1 MVQEDICQAVLRE
14 VLRVAW
20 ACHLVVGMA
29 YLQVVSQHYQVAE
42 RGMAASLEEVG
53 RLPCVVVGTGACL
66 EAHHQG
72 LEAYRW
78 AEGKAAFRWEAWALP
93 YR

>member
-1 MVQEDICQAVLRE
+1 MALQAVLQ
-14 VLRVAW
+14 A
-20 ACHLVVGMA
+20 ACPCHLVVEKA
-29 YLQVVSQHYQVAE
+29 YLQVASQHCPVEE

-66 EAHHQG
+66 GVHHQG

-78 AEGKAAFRWEAWALP
+78 AEGKAAFRWEAWADHHGP
-93 YR
+93 